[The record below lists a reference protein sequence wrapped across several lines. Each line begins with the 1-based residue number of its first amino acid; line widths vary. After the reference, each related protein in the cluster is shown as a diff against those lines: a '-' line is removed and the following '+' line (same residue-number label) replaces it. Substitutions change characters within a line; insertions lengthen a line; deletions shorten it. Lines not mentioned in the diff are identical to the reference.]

1 MNPGDCR
8 DRRSPFRVSSGL
20 TSYLALNKFETV
32 FAPEMENKAQ
42 TVGESVKSLMTKLM
56 NYGVPFDRLRG
67 LDEEFAKIL
76 EDNPEIS
83 FLMVRDQSGEVL
95 YSQASK
101 SNRSSQIAGA
111 EAEKAKD

>member
-1 MNPGDCR
+1 MIAVTG
-8 DRRSPFRVSSGL
+8 VVLSSGL

-76 EDNPEIS
+76 EDNLEIS
-83 FLMVRDQSGEVL
+83 FLNGPRSEWRSSLQSGIKIE
-95 YSQASK
+95 
-101 SNRSSQIAGA
+101 QILANSRG
-111 EAEKAKD
+111 